1 MKRVWGLRVM
11 KRARDLRVMKRARD
25 LRVMKSAKTCVWRRE
40 ALRLCFEF
48 TRIFIVCCTTIGD
61 YKSGWPL

>member
-1 MKRVWGLRVM
+1 MKRV
-11 KRARDLRVMKRARD
+11 RD
-25 LRVMKSAKTCVWRRE
+25 LRVMKSAKAYVWRCE

-61 YKSGWPL
+61 YKSGWLL